1 MSLELGVQM
10 DGANIV
16 MGVSRRRIRNLQP
29 ARPLRRL
36 NINQEKHR
44 EVVAERS
51 DKTTDTPTNTISEK
65 QFYEILKP
73 QSQCQ
78 SLAKTERISYSRDLL
93 IRLASSPMAKKKP
106 DFLPDHPVDLEKPR
120 HQDVFLNNFNNNLD
134 MILHTLAFQQI
145 GPPLGLK

>member
-1 MSLELGVQM
+1 M

-36 NINQEKHR
+36 NINQE
-44 EVVAERS
+44 
-51 DKTTDTPTNTISEK
+51 
-65 QFYEILKP
+65 
-73 QSQCQ
+73 
-78 SLAKTERISYSRDLL
+78 RISYSRDLL

-106 DFLPDHPVDLEKPR
+106 DFLPDHPVVLEKPR